1 MISLPE
7 KKTFVFIFVKMLM
20 LMWSGE
26 KCHYEND
33 EMSFLGQRKKRR
45 KKMNYCHNLAG
56 GSIDTGEGHV
66 EYFR

>member
-7 KKTFVFIFVKMLM
+7 KKTCQNVNVDVIG
-20 LMWSGE
+20 GE
-26 KCHYEND
+26 MPLWKWWNVI
-33 EMSFLGQRKKRR
+33 SWTKKKRR

>member
-7 KKTFVFIFVKMLM
+7 KKPFVFIFVKMLM

-33 EMSFLGQRKKRR
+33 EMSFLGQRKNGVK
-45 KKMNYCHNLAG
+45 NELL
-56 GSIDTGEGHV
+56 S
-66 EYFR
+66 